1 MHRFDH
7 CAHPYLKENKTS
19 DMDVALKGISGT
31 ESVRP
36 TDRIE
41 NWIGNFCDTEYAS
54 NICSC
59 GMFKDQS
66 NLVNDI

>member
-7 CAHPYLKENKTS
+7 CAHPSLKENKTS
-19 DMDVALKGISGT
+19 ETDVVPKAICGT
-31 ESVRP
+31 
-36 TDRIE
+36 DGIE
-41 NWIGNFCDTEYAS
+41 NWIGNLCDTEYAS

-59 GMFKDQS
+59 GMFKERS

>member
-1 MHRFDH
+1 M
-7 CAHPYLKENKTS
+7 PSET
-19 DMDVALKGISGT
+19 DVAPKAKSGT
-31 ESVRP
+31 
-36 TDRIE
+36 DGIE
-41 NWIGNFCDTEYAS
+41 NWIGNLRDTEYAS